1 MAKHHTP
8 KAKHN
13 KVKKHDSEKEK
24 IDKTENETEF
34 PEEVEK
40 KFKLML
46 RVLSWV
52 VGTAFVLIVLLPEFN
67 SPLLDKITRVIYLIG
82 ISCLLLFVIIE
93 FFADSA
99 KNLLRRILHV

>member
-1 MAKHHTP
+1 MAKQHTK

-13 KVKKHDSEKEK
+13 KVKRDEAKKEK
-24 IDKTENETEF
+24 IDLAENETEF

-40 KFKLML
+40 KFKLLL

-67 SPLLDKITRVIYLIG
+67 SPVLDKITRVIYLVG

-99 KNLLRRILHV
+99 KKLLSRILHV